1 MPPAF
6 QGPDHP
12 GVLLLL
18 LLSIAI
24 VVGSS
29 CGPTRNHQLQTQ
41 VEKYRVR
48 LDEISRAVDAL
59 QSNLSELDMS
69 VSTVRSAIDNFDER
83 DWRPSLEEIDEATA
97 RVESDLEDVQAA
109 ADDIESKARW
119 AGEQYLTARRTL
131 HAPTPRQTGA
141 WPRPF

>member
-41 VEKYRVR
+41 VEKYRIR

-59 QSNLSELDMS
+59 QAKVSELDMS
-69 VSTVRSAIDNFDER
+69 VSIVRSAVDNFDER
-83 DWRPSLEEIDEATA
+83 DWRPSVEEIDEATA
-97 RVESDLEDVQAA
+97 HVESDLEDVESAV
-109 ADDIESKARW
+109 DDIESKARS
-119 AGEQYLTARRTL
+119 AGEQYLVALRQTL
-131 HAPTPRQTGA
+131 HTPTPGE
-141 WPRPF
+141 